1 MGHYFLD
8 TQGRLVFAC
17 ATKRNAAE
25 TLSLFSKQ
33 EYSTDEREAQEH
45 EQNLRIRVTM
55 LTI

>member
-45 EQNLRIRVTM
+45 EQNLP
-55 LTI
+55 